1 MKLYHGSNMEIERID
16 LQMSRPNKDFG
27 QGFYLTADRAQA
39 LRMGEQK
46 VRQNGGRPVVNVYEF
61 DEKRL
66 NDERLKVKTFDAYTE
81 EWARFILAN
90 RDRRTQER
98 VHEYDIVVGPIADD
112 QVGLQLFRYMR
123 HYIDLRTLI
132 ENLKFVRLTI
142 QYYFGTE
149 RAVQLL
155 KKL

>member
-1 MKLYHGSNMEIERID
+1 MKLYHGSNLSIEKID
-16 LQMSRPNKDFG
+16 LQKSRPNKDFG
-27 QGFYLTADRAQA
+27 QGFYLTADEAQA

-46 VRQNGGRPVVNVYEF
+46 VRQNGGTPTLNVYEF
-61 DEKRL
+61 DENVL
-66 NDERLKVKTFDAYTE
+66 ADARLKVKIFNAYTE

-98 VHEYDIVVGPIADD
+98 VHDYDIVIGPIADD
-112 QVGLQLFRYMR
+112 QVGLQLFRYMKQ
-123 HYIDLRTLI
+123 YIDLHTLI

-149 RAVQLL
+149 RAIQLL
-155 KKL
+155 KKI